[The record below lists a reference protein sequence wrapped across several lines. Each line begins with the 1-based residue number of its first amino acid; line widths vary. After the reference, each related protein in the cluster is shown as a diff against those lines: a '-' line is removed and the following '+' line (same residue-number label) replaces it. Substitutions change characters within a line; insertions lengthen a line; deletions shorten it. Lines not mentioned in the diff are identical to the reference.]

1 MPNRLLVLM
10 VMTELVVAR
19 LIIII
24 ITIRFETPIMLGIS
38 VFFTSALVTFRYVW
52 GRSTWFGVIVWLI
65 YLRALLVMFLFFVS
79 LAPNPSFSLG
89 GSWITKV
96 SILMLT
102 SFITLAIIS
111 GVINRRF
118 EWEGACLPIVVMWSE
133 GGRVLIAGL
142 VSYLF
147 FAVVI
152 ISKLGGRG
160 GGALRGIH

>member
-1 MPNRLLVLM
+1 MPNRLLI
-10 VMTELVVAR
+10 VMIITELIVAR
-19 LIIII
+19 LIVIV
-24 ITIRFETPIMLGIS
+24 ITIRFEAPIILGIS

-79 LAPNPSFSLG
+79 LAPNPSFGVG

-96 SILMLT
+96 SIFMLMSL
-102 SFITLAIIS
+102 ITLTILEAL
-111 GVINRRF
+111 NRRF
-118 EWEGACLPIVVMWSE
+118 EWEGTCLPIVVMWSE

-147 FAVVI
+147 FVVVI

-160 GGALRGIH
+160 GGALRSVQ

>member
-1 MPNRLLVLM
+1 M
-10 VMTELVVAR
+10 VMTELVVAS
-19 LIIII
+19 LMMII
-24 ITIRFETPIMLGIS
+24 ITISFETPIMLGIS
-38 VFFTSALVTFRYVW
+38 VFFTSALVTFSYVW
-52 GRSTWFGVIVWLI
+52 GRSTWFGVMVWLI
-65 YLRALLVMFLFFVS
+65 YLSALLVMFLFFVS

-102 SFITLAIIS
+102 SFMTLAMMS
-111 GVINRRF
+111 GVINSSF
-118 EWEGACLPIVVMWSE
+118 EWEGACLPMVVMWSE
-133 GGRVLIAGL
+133 GGSVLMAGL

-160 GGALRGIH
+160 GGALRGMH